1 MKIISTISTIEGVK
15 EIEHLFQDR
24 ATISYEIEKGNTTLP
39 FILYSVEN
47 ENKDG
52 DDYFI
57 FDDTCLTILDEIY
70 LNEEDLQ
77 ILVEK
82 FKEIK

>member
-1 MKIISTISTIEGVK
+1 MKIISTISTIEEVK
-15 EIEHLFQDR
+15 EIEHFFQDR
-24 ATISYEIEKGNTTLP
+24 TTISYEIEKGNTTLP

-47 ENKDG
+47 DNS

-57 FDDTCLTILDEIY
+57 FDYTCLTILDEIY
-70 LNEEDLQ
+70 LNEEDLR

>member
-1 MKIISTISTIEGVK
+1 MEIISTISTIEEVK

-24 ATISYEIEKGNTTLP
+24 ATISYEIEKCNTTLP

-57 FDDTCLTILDEIY
+57 FDESCLDLLDDIV
-70 LNEEDLQ
+70 LNEEKLQ

-82 FKEIK
+82 FKELK